1 MTAYVVLRLMEKF
14 NIDENVL
21 ITINADA
28 TATIGTTAELQEG
41 DTLTLW

>member
-21 ITINADA
+21 IKINADD
-28 TATIGTTAELQEG
+28 TTTIGTTVELQEG
-41 DTLTLW
+41 DKLTL